1 MWVTGVADAEAG
13 RLEFEDAV
21 CCEAAKVSVLM
32 VWTKAWKLSLGAV
45 VFGLCDI
52 GMGTIECSG
61 IDGAKVVA
69 GAETCDGVG
78 ALILPGNIAAER
90 RVPIVPS
97 RWTLLE
103 VLEAEDIAVTWPVP
117 DGRMAL
123 ELLPWPVDDVAVL
136 VAFELWR
143 SAPPVGTMGRAAG
156 APVARGAMYSC
167 LMDSIIAL
175 TFIFLA

>member
-1 MWVTGVADAEAG
+1 MADAESG
-13 RLEFEDAV
+13 RIEFDDSA
-21 CCEAAKVSVLM
+21 LM

-61 IDGAKVVA
+61 IEGANVVA
-69 GAETCDGVG
+69 GAEDGDTDVVG

-103 VLEAEDIAVTWPVP
+103 VFEAEDVPVTGLVTN
-117 DGRMAL
+117 GTIAL
-123 ELLPWPVDDVAVL
+123 EIVPLPVELLTVL
-136 VAFELWR
+136 VAFELCK
-143 SAPPVGTMGRAAG
+143 SAPPVG
-156 APVARGAMYSC
+156 
-167 LMDSIIAL
+167 L
-175 TFIFLA
+175 TA